1 MKESEPKTLTTQQL
15 AEAWNISRWTIY
27 ALVRDGKIKPI
38 VGLRTKGWRF
48 RITDLEQLADE
59 RL

>member
-1 MKESEPKTLTTQQL
+1 MKNEARTLTTQQL

-27 ALVRDGKIKPI
+27 TLVKDGRLRPI

-48 RITDLEQLADE
+48 KMTDLEVLADE